1 MALEQGK
8 YRERLGPGSWG
19 TRHCLPSPLPHGWMS
34 PPDGRGEAPGRLGQ
48 EGVCLAAGV
57 PSVKRHQRPVEH
69 KPRTP
74 SNSHL
79 KWWPTFPSL
88 KLMPQTDLGRC
99 APATLGP
106 CVSQCLRLAD
116 GVCFSD
122 ACMDTRGGQ
131 GPASVRAWSR
141 EPAVGR
147 VRPLPISSPTA
158 EACLFPEQVELEET
172 VLGATLQK
180 DPRGPHRGPIL
191 HMGMTV
197 VSLKLPCQEE
207 FPGVSPTLEA
217 MPLAGTGEP
226 TGWGV
231 RAAEVGGRRV

>member
-1 MALEQGK
+1 M
-8 YRERLGPGSWG
+8 
-19 TRHCLPSPLPHGWMS
+19 
-34 PPDGRGEAPGRLGQ
+34 
-48 EGVCLAAGV
+48 
-57 PSVKRHQRPVEH
+57 
-69 KPRTP
+69 
-74 SNSHL
+74 
-79 KWWPTFPSL
+79 
-88 KLMPQTDLGRC
+88 
-99 APATLGP
+99 
-106 CVSQCLRLAD
+106 
-116 GVCFSD
+116 
-122 ACMDTRGGQ
+122 
-131 GPASVRAWSR
+131 
-141 EPAVGR
+141 
-147 VRPLPISSPTA
+147 PISSPTA